1 MTATEKEIPA
11 LVRALTDIRLVL
23 SGNPTASDV
32 SHARAIAVEAL
43 QKFTE
48 RAIDR
53 PIVTDL
59 YGKAGA

>member
-1 MTATEKEIPA
+1 MTVTEKEIPA
-11 LVRALTDIRLVL
+11 LVRALAGIRLVL

-48 RAIDR
+48 REINR
-53 PIVTDL
+53 LIVTDL